1 MRDEST
7 RGLGADQLPEHS
19 ARESL
24 ARPESVPVQGG
35 VMGIGPGTGERN
47 GAGRFVK
54 TPSLKSCLVRDI
66 EGVPEEDRWLVDRL
80 WSASGVGIVGATPKS
95 GKTWLSLEMAVAVA
109 SGTPMLG
116 EFAVPTP
123 GPVVVFPAEDD
134 PRAVRDR
141 IQGLAA
147 ARGRDLKDLPL
158 HLITET
164 VLHLD
169 DDDDRRGLTRLL
181 KDVRPAL
188 VVLDPLVRLHTGA
201 ESHAGH
207 MAELLGF
214 LRGLQREFDC
224 SILVT
229 HHVSKKRG
237 AKGGQMGQALR
248 GSGELH
254 AWGDS
259 NLYLSKTSD
268 GLVQVEVEHRS
279 AASPDPLHFA
289 LVVKDEGTQLEL
301 REGSESEEEGGDE
314 QRKAR
319 GQKSPSEPSAPSAP
333 KLPLRE
339 QVLKVVELSPHPIS
353 QVAIRKQVRVR
364 NQALTEALRELS
376 EDGLLQRGGVRDGW
390 RLAEG
395 HVAPEAE

>member
-1 MRDEST
+1 
-7 RGLGADQLPEHS
+7 
-19 ARESL
+19 
-24 ARPESVPVQGG
+24 
-35 VMGIGPGTGERN
+35 MGIGPGTAERN
-47 GAGRFVK
+47 SSGRFVK
-54 TPSLKSCLVRDI
+54 TPALKSSLVGEI
-66 EGVPEEDRWLVDRL
+66 QGVPEEDRWLVDRL

-116 EFAVPTP
+116 EFEVPAA

-147 ARGRDLKDLPL
+147 ARGRDLRDLPL
-158 HLITET
+158 HLITEN

-181 KDVRPAL
+181 KEVRPAL

-214 LRGLQREFDC
+214 LRGLQRKFGC

-289 LVVKDEGTQLEL
+289 LVVKGEGTQLEL
-301 REGSESEEEGGDE
+301 REGSEAEEDDTVPSSDGG
-314 QRKAR
+314 AR
-319 GQKSPSEPSAPSAP
+319 RASRGSQPSSTRTEPQ
-333 KLPLRE
+333 LPLRE
-339 QVLKVVELSPHPIS
+339 RVLETVELSPKPLS
-353 QVAIRKQVRVR
+353 QVALRKQLRVR
-364 NQALTEALRELS
+364 NQLLTEVLRELAV
-376 EDGLLQRGGVRDGW
+376 EGLLQRGGVRQGW
-390 RLAEG
+390 RLAS
-395 HVAPEAE
+395 AEVSRDIEEVGST

>member
-1 MRDEST
+1 
-7 RGLGADQLPEHS
+7 
-19 ARESL
+19 
-24 ARPESVPVQGG
+24 
-35 VMGIGPGTGERN
+35 MGTVPGTGERN

-54 TPSLKSCLVRDI
+54 TPSLKSSLVGEI
-66 EGVPEEDRWLVDRL
+66 QGVPEEDRWLVDRL

-95 GKTWLSLEMAVAVA
+95 GKSWLSLEMAVAVS

-116 EFAVPTP
+116 EFEVPAA

-147 ARGRDLKDLPL
+147 ARGRDLTELPL
-158 HLITET
+158 HLITEN

-181 KDVRPAL
+181 NDVRPAL

-214 LRGLQREFDC
+214 LRGLQRQFGC

-237 AKGGQMGQALR
+237 AKGAQMGQALR

-268 GLVQVEVEHRS
+268 GLVRVEVEHRS
-279 AASPDPLHFA
+279 AASPNPLHFA
-289 LVVKDEGTQLEL
+289 LVVKDQGTQLEL
-301 REGSESEEEGGDE
+301 REGSDTEEDDDAPSSSGGPRRASRSN
-314 QRKAR
+314 QPKRK
-319 GQKSPSEPSAPSAP
+319 PSEPQ
-333 KLPLRE
+333 LPLRE
-339 QVLKVVELSPHPIS
+339 RVLKTVELSPKPLS
-353 QVAIRKQVRVR
+353 QVALRKQLKVR
-364 NQALTEALRELS
+364 NQLLTETLRQLS
-376 EDGLLQRGGVRDGW
+376 DEGLLQRGGVRDGW
-390 RLAEG
+390 RMAS
-395 HVAPEAE
+395 A

>member
-1 MRDEST
+1 
-7 RGLGADQLPEHS
+7 
-19 ARESL
+19 
-24 ARPESVPVQGG
+24 
-35 VMGIGPGTGERN
+35 MGTVPGTAERN
-47 GAGRFVK
+47 SSGRFVK
-54 TPSLKSCLVRDI
+54 TPSLKSSLVGQI
-66 EGVPEEDRWLVDRL
+66 QGVPEEDRWLVDGL
-80 WSASGVGIVGATPKS
+80 WAASGVGIVGATPKS

-116 EFAVPTP
+116 AFAVATP

-147 ARGRDLKDLPL
+147 ARDRDIQDLPL
-158 HLITET
+158 HIITET

-169 DDDDRRGLTRLL
+169 DDEDRRGLTRLL
-181 KDVRPAL
+181 KEVRPAL

-214 LRGLQREFDC
+214 LRGLQRQFGC

-237 AKGGQMGQALR
+237 AKGAQMGQALR

-259 NLYLSKTSD
+259 NLYLSKTSG

-289 LVVKDEGTQLEL
+289 LVVKDAGTQLEL
-301 REGSESEEEGGDE
+301 REGVDVEEDD
-314 QRKAR
+314 
-319 GQKSPSEPSAPSAP
+319 EPSSGDSPRREGRASSSGGGRPE
-333 KLPLRE
+333 LPLRE
-339 QVLKVVELSPHPIS
+339 RVLKTFELSPTPLS
-353 QVAIRKQVRVR
+353 QVALRKQLRVR
-364 NQALTEALRELS
+364 NQALTEVLHELS
-376 EDGLLQRGGVRDGW
+376 EEGLLERGGVREGWKRIDAGADDGCS
-390 RLAEG
+390 
-395 HVAPEAE
+395 

>member
-1 MRDEST
+1 MRWPWPWP
-7 RGLGADQLPEHS
+7 A
-19 ARESL
+19 
-24 ARPESVPVQGG
+24 ARPCWGSSPCQ
-35 VMGIGPGTGERN
+35 
-47 GAGRFVK
+47 
-54 TPSLKSCLVRDI
+54 
-66 EGVPEEDRWLVDRL
+66 RWAR
-80 WSASGVGIVGATPKS
+80 SS
-95 GKTWLSLEMAVAVA
+95 
-109 SGTPMLG
+109 
-116 EFAVPTP
+116 
-123 GPVVVFPAEDD
+123 VFPAEDD

-158 HLITET
+158 HLITEN

-169 DDDDRRGLTRLL
+169 DDDNRRGLTRLL

-214 LRGLQREFDC
+214 LRGLQRQFGC

-237 AKGGQMGQALR
+237 AKGSQMGQALR

-259 NLYLSKTSD
+259 NLYLSKTSG

-279 AASPDPLHFA
+279 AASPEPLHFA

-301 REGSESEEEGGDE
+301 REGGRP
-314 QRKAR
+314 RKRMTFLRQTVGLGAR
-319 GQKSPSEPSAPSAP
+319 LARVSRRAHPAEPQ
-333 KLPLRE
+333 LPLRE
-339 QVLKVVELSPHPIS
+339 RILRTVELSPYPMS
-353 QVAIRKQVRVR
+353 QVALRKQLRVR
-364 NQALTEALRELS
+364 NQALDSGSSRTRRRRTARA
-376 EDGLLQRGGVRDGW
+376 GRGARGVATYR
-390 RLAEG
+390 R
-395 HVAPEAE
+395 

>member
-1 MRDEST
+1 M
-7 RGLGADQLPEHS
+7 
-19 ARESL
+19 
-24 ARPESVPVQGG
+24 
-35 VMGIGPGTGERN
+35 GTGQGIAERN
-47 GAGRFVK
+47 GSGRFVK
-54 TPSLKSCLVRDI
+54 APSLKSALVGDI
-66 EGVPEEDRWLVDRL
+66 EGVPEEERWLVDRL

-116 EFAVPTP
+116 EFEVPSA

-147 ARGRDLKDLPL
+147 ARGRDLKNLPL
-158 HLITET
+158 HVITET

-169 DDDDRRGLTRLL
+169 DEEHRRGLTRLL
-181 KDVRPAL
+181 KDIRPVL

-214 LRGLQREFDC
+214 LRGLQRQFDC

-237 AKGGQMGQALR
+237 AKGAQMGQALR

-289 LVVKDEGTQLEL
+289 LVAKAGGTQLEL
-301 REGSESEEEGGDE
+301 REGSEADEEDEAPTPRSGGA
-314 QRKAR
+314 RKPRSVQPAS
-319 GQKSPSEPSAPSAP
+319 KPIAP
-333 KLPLRE
+333 KLPLKER
-339 QVLKVVELSPHPIS
+339 VLKTVELSPHPPS
-353 QVAIRKQVRVR
+353 QVALRKQLQVR
-364 NQALTEALRELS
+364 NQLLTEALRELS
-376 EDGLLQRGGVRDGW
+376 EEGLLLRGGVRDGW
-390 RLAEG
+390 RLNNGGSARAEPNTKNQG
-395 HVAPEAE
+395 